1 MSVKTPTPRP
11 QTVHPRPADRR
22 DGASDD
28 DDARMPYALSQP
40 SPRQPIDHSVET
52 QNPQPTFRIEIHP
65 ARRMSEPVAVR
76 SGFGVLC
83 F

>member
-1 MSVKTPTPRP
+1 MRVLKPHNPRP

-28 DDARMPYALSQP
+28 DAARMPYALSQP

-52 QNPQPTFRIEIHP
+52 QNPQPTARYPSLPVLLHPNWGTTRLLFRF
-65 ARRMSEPVAVR
+65 RQ
-76 SGFGVLC
+76 
-83 F
+83 